1 MKRSRFAPLAD
12 INITN
17 LVDVTMVL
25 LIIFMLTAPF
35 LQAGVKLRLPKAEAK
50 SIEEQEGVTVAIDE
64 KGAIYIDKKE
74 VSWNEF
80 ASELRKALEGTEPRV
95 FLRADGN
102 VRYEVVL
109 RVIARIKLVGIED
122 LGLIAEQE
130 EEKSKPLRGGSG

>member
-1 MKRSRFAPLAD
+1 MRRTRYAPLAE

-50 SIEEQEGVTVAIDE
+50 QIEEQQGVTVSIDEDGNIFIDE
-64 KGAIYIDKKE
+64 KAVGWDDFTAEFRAAIE
-74 VSWNEF
+74 TT
-80 ASELRKALEGTEPRV
+80 APRV
-95 FLRADGN
+95 FLRVDKN
-102 VRYEVVL
+102 VRYEAVL
-109 RVIARIKLVGIED
+109 RVIARIKMLGIED

-130 EEKSKPLRGGSG
+130 EKRR

>member
-1 MKRSRFAPLAD
+1 MRRSRLVPLAE

-50 SIEEQEGVTVAIDE
+50 QIEEQQGVTVSIDQDGKLFIDE
-64 KGAIYIDKKE
+64 KAVGWNDFTAEFRAAIE
-74 VSWNEF
+74 
-80 ASELRKALEGTEPRV
+80 ATAPRV
-95 FLRADGN
+95 FLRVDKD
-102 VRYEVVL
+102 VRYETVL
-109 RVIARIKLVGIED
+109 QVIARIKMLGVED

-130 EEKSKPLRGGSG
+130 EKRR

>member
-1 MKRSRFAPLAD
+1 MRRSHLKPLAE

-50 SIEEQEGVTVAIDE
+50 QIEEQDGVTVSIDEDSRIFIDE
-64 KGAIYIDKKE
+64 KAVDWNDFSAEFRRAIE
-74 VSWNEF
+74 
-80 ASELRKALEGTEPRV
+80 ATAPRV
-95 FLRADGN
+95 FLRVDKN
-102 VRYEVVL
+102 VRYETVV
-109 RVIARIKLVGIED
+109 RVIARIKMLGIED

-130 EEKSKPLRGGSG
+130 EKKK

>member
-1 MKRSRFAPLAD
+1 MRRTRYAPLAE

-50 SIEEQEGVTVAIDE
+50 QIEEQEGVTVAIDE
-64 KGAIYIDKKE
+64 DGKIYIDEKA
-74 VSWNEF
+74 VQWNDFTAEF
-80 ASELRKALEGTEPRV
+80 RAAIEATAPRV
-95 FLRADGN
+95 FLRVDKN
-102 VRYEVVL
+102 VRYEAVL
-109 RVIARIKLVGIED
+109 RVIARIKMLGIED

-130 EEKSKPLRGGSG
+130 EKRR

>member
-1 MKRSRFAPLAD
+1 MRRTRYVPLAE

-50 SIEEQEGVTVAIDE
+50 QIEEQQGVTVSIDEDGKIFIDE
-64 KGAIYIDKKE
+64 KAVRWDDFTAEFRAAIE
-74 VSWNEF
+74 
-80 ASELRKALEGTEPRV
+80 ATAPRV
-95 FLRADGN
+95 FLRVDKD
-102 VRYEVVL
+102 VRYEAVL
-109 RVIARIKLVGIED
+109 RVIARIKMLGIED

-130 EEKSKPLRGGSG
+130 EKRR

>member
-1 MKRSRFAPLAD
+1 MRRTRYAAMAD

-50 SIEEQEGVTVAIDE
+50 SIEEQEGVTVSIDE
-64 KGAIYIDKKE
+64 AGIIYVDGVSTEWDK
-74 VSWNEF
+74 F
-80 ASELRKALEGTEPRV
+80 AATLRRALEGAEPRV
-95 FLRADGN
+95 FLRADKN
-102 VRYEVVL
+102 VRYELVL
-109 RVIARIKLVGIED
+109 RVIARVKMLGIED

-130 EEKSKPLRGGSG
+130 ERKP

>member
-1 MKRSRFAPLAD
+1 MRRTRYVPLAE

-50 SIEEQEGVTVAIDE
+50 QIEEQQGVTVSIDEDGKIFIDE
-64 KGAIYIDKKE
+64 KAVGWNDFTAEFRAAIE
-74 VSWNEF
+74 TT
-80 ASELRKALEGTEPRV
+80 APRV
-95 FLRADGN
+95 FLRVDKN
-102 VRYEVVL
+102 VRYEAVL
-109 RVIARIKLVGIED
+109 RVIARIKMLGIED

-130 EEKSKPLRGGSG
+130 EKRR

>member
-1 MKRSRFAPLAD
+1 MRRSRYAPLAE

-50 SIEEQEGVTVAIDE
+50 QIEEQQGVTVSIDEDGKLFIDE
-64 KGAIYIDKKE
+64 KAVGWNDFTAEFRAAIE
-74 VSWNEF
+74 TT
-80 ASELRKALEGTEPRV
+80 APRV
-95 FLRADGN
+95 FLRVDKN
-102 VRYEVVL
+102 VRYETVL
-109 RVIARIKLVGIED
+109 RVIARIKMLGIED

-130 EEKSKPLRGGSG
+130 EKRR